1 IFFILMS
8 FLVSNSI
15 CYAQTFPSN
24 SPETAEIPSI
34 EEKERIQF
42 FESLSEEDAL
52 KVDKLLDYIHL
63 SSRRIE
69 PCIHNRFNCEKALEV
84 TTKNL
89 RLKIPPR
96 FMGKDGLETLRVNR
110 ARTLL
115 QHGKVLTMSGKAR
128 EGVGFLEEA
137 LLRINKF
144 KGPESEE
151 IKHITEEF
159 LIRIYEKTGNK
170 VKLEML
176 MDERFGRS
184 QDGISDFF
192 E

>member
-1 IFFILMS
+1 
-8 FLVSNSI
+8 
-15 CYAQTFPSN
+15 
-24 SPETAEIPSI
+24 
-34 EEKERIQF
+34 
-42 FESLSEEDAL
+42 
-52 KVDKLLDYIHL
+52 
-63 SSRRIE
+63 
-69 PCIHNRFNCEKALEV
+69 
-84 TTKNL
+84 
-89 RLKIPPR
+89 
-96 FMGKDGLETLRVNR
+96 
-110 ARTLL
+110 
-115 QHGKVLTMSGKAR
+115 MSGKAR